1 MPAKVEQTEPC
12 TTPLTP
18 CSLALQELPAGG
30 YPDLN
35 LVQLQ
40 NPPCLE
46 LAALDSEVDRAPEFQ
61 KTALPLLS
69 LPAPPLLPLLPT
81 VEVGFSQDV
90 QNAMWWEGVTD
101 LEDLKSDEILHFLE
115 KHKFSF
121 NFSLR
126 DIRQLRQAAKDAAK
140 LEEAVAV
147 QQRGAKRA
155 LDGQKL
161 TPKAPTCPP
170 PSWMLRQARGVPR
183 MVERFPERTTTRRI
197 EVGDLYYS
205 QKKMSST
212 FRDGRSFDDLVDA
225 LDNGEVDPETAP
237 FLKLEV
243 VERPWS
249 GKYRLFCSDNRR
261 LWCLKKHKENM
272 GDLVFVHCHV
282 MRHQEL
288 KQART
293 HKRHFDT
300 KNGGI
305 QIKIRDR

>member
-1 MPAKVEQTEPC
+1 MFVTSHLVLHHVAS
-12 TTPLTP
+12 LT
-18 CSLALQELPAGG
+18 SLLQG
-30 YPDLN
+30 
-35 LVQLQ
+35 
-40 NPPCLE
+40 
-46 LAALDSEVDRAPEFQ
+46 
-61 KTALPLLS
+61 
-69 LPAPPLLPLLPT
+69 
-81 VEVGFSQDV
+81 
-90 QNAMWWEGVTD
+90 
-101 LEDLKSDEILHFLE
+101 
-115 KHKFSF
+115 
-121 NFSLR
+121 
-126 DIRQLRQAAKDAAK
+126 
-140 LEEAVAV
+140 
-147 QQRGAKRA
+147 
-155 LDGQKL
+155 
-161 TPKAPTCPP
+161 
-170 PSWMLRQARGVPR
+170 QARGVPR